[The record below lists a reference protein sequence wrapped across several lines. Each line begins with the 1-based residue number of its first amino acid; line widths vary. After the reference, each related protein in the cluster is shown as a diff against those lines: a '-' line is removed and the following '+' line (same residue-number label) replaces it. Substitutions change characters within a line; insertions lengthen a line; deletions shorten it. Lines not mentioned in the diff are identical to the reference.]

1 MTKQCKSC
9 GGDCGRTEK
18 TGCRY
23 KVRASDDEI
32 TREEKLYAE
41 YSRVEDRMYKA
52 ISASLNGTDTP
63 LLTGA
68 KLKQLHSIQ
77 SKWGYNTGSAVVH
90 AYLHGI
96 NMRRKTHFD
105 CTEDHLS
112 EMNKAEA
119 MWGTENTP
127 HRESRAFRD
136 GFHAAMLLI
145 ECEK

>member
-9 GGDCGRTEK
+9 GGDCGRTKE

-23 KVRASDDEI
+23 KVRMSDNEI
-32 TREEKLYAE
+32 VEEARLYVE
-41 YSRVEDRMYKA
+41 YSKVEDRMFSA
-52 ISASLNGTDTP
+52 ITRSLEGTETP
-63 LLTGA
+63 LLTGEE
-68 KLKQLHSIQ
+68 LRQLHAIQ
-77 SKWGYNTGSAVVH
+77 SKWGYNTSAAVMH

-96 NMRRKTHFD
+96 NLRRKTNFD

-127 HRESRAFRD
+127 HRESCAFRD

-145 ECEK
+145 EGEK